1 MAFFLFSKKDI
12 IICGIIIKKISF
24 GNYFIGRLILI
35 NDIETIMWR
44 DWVVLRRRMK
54 KFILSRLVT
63 PVLYLVAFGWG
74 LGRSITPESGTYLD
88 FLVPGIIALNT
99 MNVSYMS
106 ATTVHAE
113 KIYHK
118 SLENYL
124 TAPIE
129 PAAFVIGKILS
140 AVIRSFIST
149 GLILIIAVIFD
160 AKLNFLF
167 DFGLVTE
174 FFTVIF
180 LNSAIFACVG
190 FCAAMYVK
198 TFEELSQV
206 NTYFLMPMSFLC
218 GTFFSTAQLP
228 DFLRIFIELLPL
240 THTSEMLRYGINFSS
255 LMILILYAVILIKLS
270 CKFFKN
276 LSQ

>member
-1 MAFFLFSKKDI
+1 MLQ
-12 IICGIIIKKISF
+12 
-24 GNYFIGRLILI
+24 FIT
-35 NDIETIMWR
+35 DIETVMWR
-44 DWVVLRRRMK
+44 DWVVLRRRLK

-124 TAPIE
+124 CAPIE
-129 PAAFVIGKILS
+129 PPAFVIGKILS
-140 AVIRSFIST
+140 AVIRAFIST
-149 GLILIIAVIFD
+149 GIILLIAMLFD
-160 AKLNFLF
+160 AQLSFFSDAGRTAGFFL
-167 DFGLVTE
+167 
-174 FFTVIF
+174 VIF
-180 LNSAIFACVG
+180 LNSIIFAGVG

-218 GTFFSTAQLP
+218 GTFFSTSQLP
-228 DFLRIFIELLPL
+228 ELVKFFVEILPL
-240 THTSEMLRYGINFSS
+240 THASEMLRHGINFPS
-255 LMILILYAVILIKLS
+255 LTILILYAAIILKIS
-270 CKFFKN
+270 CRSFQRQFI
-276 LSQ
+276 S

>member
-1 MAFFLFSKKDI
+1 MDLNQF
-12 IICGIIIKKISF
+12 IS
-24 GNYFIGRLILI
+24 
-35 NDIETIMWR
+35 DIETVMWR
-44 DWVVLRRRMK
+44 DWVVLRRRLK

-118 SLENYL
+118 SLENYIS
-124 TAPIE
+124 APIE
-129 PAAFVIGKILS
+129 PAAFVIGKIFS
-140 AVIRSFIST
+140 AVIRAFIST
-149 GLILIIAVIFD
+149 TLILMIAVMFG
-160 AKLNFLF
+160 AQLNFLSDVVSTTGF
-167 DFGLVTE
+167 CA
-174 FFTVIF
+174 VIF
-180 LNSAIFACVG
+180 LNSAIFAAVG

-218 GTFFSTAQLP
+218 GTFFSTSQLP
-228 DFLRIFIELLPL
+228 DAVRIFIEILPL
-240 THTSEMLRYGINFSS
+240 THTSEMLRYGINFTS
-255 LMILILYAVILIKLS
+255 LAVLILYALILIKLS
-270 CKFFKN
+270 CNAFKKEMT
-276 LSQ
+276 

>member
-1 MAFFLFSKKDI
+1 MNSLQFVEDI
-12 IICGIIIKKISF
+12 K
-24 GNYFIGRLILI
+24 
-35 NDIETIMWR
+35 TVMWR
-44 DWVVLRRRMK
+44 DWVVLRRRLK

-124 TAPIE
+124 SAPIE
-129 PAAFVIGKILS
+129 PTAFVVGKILS
-140 AVIRSFIST
+140 AVIRAFIST
-149 GLILIIAVIFD
+149 GLILLIAAMFD

-167 DFGLVTE
+167 NAG
-174 FFTVIF
+174 FFAVIF
-180 LNSAIFACVG
+180 LNSVIFASVG

-218 GTFFSTAQLP
+218 GTFFSTSQLP
-228 DFLRIFIELLPL
+228 NFVRFFIEILPL
-240 THTSEMLRYGINFSS
+240 THTSEMLRHGINFVS
-255 LMILILYAVILIKLS
+255 LMILILYAAVLIKIS
-270 CKFFKN
+270 CKSFKN
-276 LSQ
+276 LADG

>member
-1 MAFFLFSKKDI
+1 MLQI
-12 IICGIIIKKISF
+12 IT
-24 GNYFIGRLILI
+24 
-35 NDIETIMWR
+35 DIETVMWR
-44 DWVVLRRRMK
+44 DWVVLRRRLK

-63 PVLYLVAFGWG
+63 PILYLVAFGWG

-124 TAPIE
+124 SAPIE
-129 PAAFVIGKILS
+129 PTAFVLGKILS
-140 AVIRSFIST
+140 AVIRAFIST
-149 GLILIIAVIFD
+149 GLILGIAAMFD
-160 AKLNFLF
+160 AQLNFLL
-167 DFGLVTE
+167 DFGRVTG

-180 LNSAIFACVG
+180 LNSVIFASVG

-218 GTFFSTAQLP
+218 GTFFSTSQLP
-228 DFLRIFIELLPL
+228 NTIRFFIEILPL
-240 THTSEMLRYGINFSS
+240 THTSEMLRHGINFTS
-255 LMILILYAVILIKLS
+255 LIILILYSAVLIKIS
-270 CKFFKN
+270 CRAFKN
-276 LSQ
+276 LSD

>member
-1 MAFFLFSKKDI
+1 MLQ
-12 IICGIIIKKISF
+12 
-24 GNYFIGRLILI
+24 LIT
-35 NDIETIMWR
+35 DIETVMWR
-44 DWVVLRRRMK
+44 DWVVLRRRLK

-99 MNVSYMS
+99 MNVSYIS

-124 TAPIE
+124 SAPIE
-129 PAAFVIGKILS
+129 PTAFVIGKILS

-149 GLILIIAVIFD
+149 GLILVIAAMFD
-160 AKLNFLF
+160 AQLSFLF
-167 DFGLVTE
+167 DVGRAAG
-174 FFTVIF
+174 FFAVIF
-180 LNSAIFACVG
+180 LNSMIFASVG

-218 GTFFSTAQLP
+218 GTFFSTSQLP
-228 DFLRIFIELLPL
+228 DFVRFFIEILPL
-240 THTSEMLRYGINFSS
+240 THTSEMLRHGINFLS
-255 LMILILYAVILIKLS
+255 LIILILYAAVLIKIS
-270 CKFFKN
+270 CKSFKN
-276 LSQ
+276 LADG

>member
-1 MAFFLFSKKDI
+1 MKSLQFVEDI
-12 IICGIIIKKISF
+12 K
-24 GNYFIGRLILI
+24 
-35 NDIETIMWR
+35 TVMWR
-44 DWVVLRRRMK
+44 DWVVLRRRLK

-124 TAPIE
+124 SAPIE
-129 PAAFVIGKILS
+129 PTAFVTGKILS
-140 AVIRSFIST
+140 AVIRAFIST
-149 GLILIIAVIFD
+149 GLILLIAAMFD
-160 AKLNFLF
+160 AQLKFLF
-167 DFGLVTE
+167 DFGRAAG

-180 LNSAIFACVG
+180 LNSVIFASVG

-218 GTFFSTAQLP
+218 GTFFSTSQLP
-228 DFLRIFIELLPL
+228 NFVRFFIEILPL
-240 THTSEMLRYGINFSS
+240 THTSEMLRHGINFVS
-255 LMILILYAVILIKLS
+255 LVILILYAAVLIKIS
-270 CKFFKN
+270 CRAFKN
-276 LSQ
+276 LQQ

>member
-1 MAFFLFSKKDI
+1 MDLNQF
-12 IICGIIIKKISF
+12 IS
-24 GNYFIGRLILI
+24 
-35 NDIETIMWR
+35 DIETVMWR
-44 DWVVLRRRMK
+44 DWVVLRRRLK

-63 PVLYLVAFGWG
+63 PILYLVAFGWG

-124 TAPIE
+124 AAPIE
-129 PAAFVIGKILS
+129 PAAFVTGKIFS
-140 AVIRSFIST
+140 AVIRAFIST
-149 GLILIIAVIFD
+149 ALILVIAVMFG
-160 AKLNFLF
+160 AQLNFLS
-167 DFGLVTE
+167 DFVSAAG
-174 FFTVIF
+174 FCTVIF
-180 LNSAIFACVG
+180 LNSAIFAAVG

-218 GTFFSTAQLP
+218 GTFFSTSQLP
-228 DFLRIFIELLPL
+228 DVVRIFIEILPL
-240 THTSEMLRYGINFSS
+240 THTSEMLRYGINFTS
-255 LMILILYAVILIKLS
+255 LAILILYAVFLIKFS
-270 CKFFKN
+270 CRAFKKTM
-276 LSQ
+276 S

>member
-1 MAFFLFSKKDI
+1 MDI
-12 IICGIIIKKISF
+12 QQFISDIK
-24 GNYFIGRLILI
+24 
-35 NDIETIMWR
+35 TVMWR
-44 DWVVLRRRMK
+44 DWVVLRRRLK

-106 ATTVHAE
+106 ATTIHGE

-124 TAPIE
+124 CAPIE
-129 PAAFVIGKILS
+129 PAAFVMGKIFS
-140 AVIRSFIST
+140 AVIRAFIST
-149 GLILIIAVIFD
+149 GLILMIAALFD
-160 AKLNFLF
+160 AQLNFLF
-167 DFGLVTE
+167 DVGKVAE
-174 FFTVIF
+174 FFAVIF
-180 LNSAIFACVG
+180 LNSAIFAAVG

-206 NTYFLMPMSFLC
+206 NTYLLMPMSFLC
-218 GTFFSTAQLP
+218 GTFFSTSQLP
-228 DFLRIFIELLPL
+228 SAVKMFIEILPL
-240 THTSEMLRYGINFSS
+240 THTSEMLRNGINFTS
-255 LMILILYAVILIKLS
+255 LAILIFYAIILIKIS
-270 CKFFKN
+270 CKTFKN
-276 LSQ
+276 LSN